1 MVTPL
6 IDRLKTQGGTLYTF
20 SSASKDLSRTFTN
33 SMYDFSFSHFA
44 CLNLP
49 NIRNGVYGSAANMM
63 NTGLYLATLLKRSD
77 FDNNHDF
84 TMFSADGMN
93 VALAENLQNYV
104 FNFET
109 AIINGSGDND
119 AYDNDVLIT
128 PAERIF
134 FNWLKKVGAIKF
146 PEYNRSNPT
155 LNNITEVDTSTVKYI
170 GTIDAINSVDISGR
184 SSEKEDALHLGDSFS
199 EVYLHIPGN
208 AGATNSS
215 NGGVKFRIPDNDVK
229 NYIPFKTYARVGTDD
244 KIIGRESAESSPFGL
259 KIKPIY
265 DGDGNNSYTTDAGY
279 CIDFRPNV
287 YGEFETLTDVN
298 NASTDNFEFNCVL
311 IYYTL
316 KDNDTGESAIN
327 LYGVLF
333 LEEISDIKVD
343 DIQDYIDTLSYEQG
357 YIQRYPKIKGDG
369 SGNGNSFALKINLKV
384 DTLPDTTQVAK
395 HFPDP
400 NSEVSMSMY
409 MDALA
414 EMQKCVSIF
423 NQQQDEIL
431 RLQNRVEYLENQL
444 SLLNEIP
451 NLESKITN
459 LSEAIV
465 HSEQVVGLVNWD
477 DIDEEN
483 LAEVVNRLKY
493 AIDFGGVVIDGI
505 NIKDLLL
512 DNSRNIQ
519 SVINGKLTKKMQYN
533 TDVLGEGYGINL
545 KKSSDNNTV
554 NISSRFPTYNIIPA
568 YRDRECTKEIT
579 REDRMN
585 LNLAGAHERNDVF
598 ITLDECYNLAL
609 LYIEDGADCNHD
621 ICIYIDD
628 SIVNWKKGQSLI
640 ISIDG
645 YLTTEGTITNDQTY
659 DAVRIRLFNNNKE
672 ITSLSKMEYVEDHKG
687 ARYIEIICVDEF
699 ATEAA
704 NKFIYDIK

>member
-6 IDRLKTQGGTLYTF
+6 IDRLKAQGGTLYTF

-33 SMYDFSFSHFA
+33 SMYDFSFTHFA

-104 FNFET
+104 FNFEA
-109 AIINGSGDND
+109 AILNGSGDND
-119 AYDNDVLIT
+119 DYDNDVLIT

-134 FNWLKKVGAIKF
+134 FNWLQKVGAIKF

-155 LNNITEVDTSTVKYI
+155 LYNITEVDTSTVKYI
-170 GTIDAINSVDISGR
+170 GTIDAINSVDVV
-184 SSEKEDALHLGDSFS
+184 GDSFS
-199 EVYLHIPGN
+199 EVYLHIPGD
-208 AGATNSS
+208 AGATNSG
-215 NGGVKFRIPDNDVK
+215 NGGVKFRIPNNDGK
-229 NYIPFKTYARVGTDD
+229 NYIPFKTYSRVGSDE
-244 KIIGRESAESSPFGL
+244 KIIGREEAEASPFGL
-259 KIKPIY
+259 DIKPIY
-265 DGDGNNSYTTDAGY
+265 DIDANNSYTADAGY

-287 YGEFETLTDVN
+287 YGDFETLTNVN

-311 IYYTL
+311 IYYTITD
-316 KDNDTGESAIN
+316 KDSGQSAIN

-369 SGNGNSFALKINLKV
+369 SGNGNSFALKVDLKV
-384 DTLPDTTQVAK
+384 DTLPDTTMTSK
-395 HFPDP
+395 GYCDP
-400 NSEVSMSMY
+400 NTAVSMSMY

-579 REDRMN
+579 RDDRMN

-645 YLTTEGTITNDQTY
+645 YLTTEGTITNDKTY

-672 ITSLSKMEYVEDHKG
+672 ITSLTRMEYVEDHKG